1 MQKKI
6 KFGAIGLDH
15 RHVFGQA
22 KHLIAA
28 GAQFAGWWT
37 DGEPQTLVGFRK
49 RFPDVPRI
57 SNRQELLG
65 DPSIALIIINGVPS
79 ERAELAIEAMRNGKD
94 VIVDKPG
101 CTTLSQLQAL
111 RDTVAETKRIWSVD
125 FSERFEVPS
134 MTVVQE
140 LVESGAIGRVVQIVG
155 LGPHRINRQTRPDWF
170 YERDKYG
177 GVICDIATHQIDQ
190 FLTLTR
196 STRAKVDFARVANHA
211 NPDEPELEDF
221 GEAVISSDHATAYFR
236 VDWYTPDALPTWG
249 DGRLFLLGTE
259 GSIEVRK
266 YCNVAVSAQ
275 KDNIFLVNH
284 QECRY
289 INGEDAPL
297 PYFNRILDD
306 IRNRTETASTQEHPF
321 RVMELAIEAQQLANG
336 K

>member
-1 MQKKI
+1 MQQKI

-37 DGEPQTLVGFRK
+37 EGEPQTLVGFRK

-57 SNRQELLG
+57 SNRQELLD
-65 DPSIALIIINGVPS
+65 DPSIALIIINGVPN
-79 ERAELAIEAMRNGKD
+79 ERAALAIEAMRSGKD

-101 CTTLSQLQAL
+101 CTTPSQLQAL
-111 RDTVAETKRIWSVD
+111 RDTVTETKRIWSVD

-155 LGPHRINRQTRPDWF
+155 LGPHRINRQMRPDWF

-190 FLTLTR
+190 FLTLTG

-211 NPDEPELEDF
+211 NPDKPELEDF

-266 YCNVAVSAQ
+266 YCNVGVSAR
-275 KDNIFLVNH
+275 KDNIYLVNH
-284 QECRY
+284 EECRY

-306 IRNRTETASTQEHPF
+306 IRNRTETAGTQEHPF